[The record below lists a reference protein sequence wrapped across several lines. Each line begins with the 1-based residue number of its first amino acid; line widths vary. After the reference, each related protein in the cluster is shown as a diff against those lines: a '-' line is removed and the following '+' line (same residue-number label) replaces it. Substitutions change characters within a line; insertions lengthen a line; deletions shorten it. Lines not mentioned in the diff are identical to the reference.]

1 MKVFA
6 LPILYVALSASTALG
21 QVPVMLPEF
30 QVSTTPPGFDYGV
43 DSADS
48 VAIGD
53 DGRFIV
59 TWSNPYGANSGCLQR
74 SYNPFGNAE
83 SLPAPVSSAGS
94 GWLSDVA
101 RDASG
106 RYVIVWMG
114 GDDKIWGRRFDS
126 DGAPIGDDFQVN
138 TSSTPISS
146 PHVASDPAGNM
157 VVAWTTSGAAGGD
170 VMARLFDSHGA
181 PRGDEFPV
189 NAFTSGD
196 QVASGAA
203 MAPDGHFVLS
213 WGGDGTLGN
222 GVFVRIF
229 DSAGAAITGDV
240 QLNTVPVVSQP
251 DVSIDSAGQIVVVWL
266 EQNVVGR
273 RLDPTGVPSGP
284 VFPIS
289 GAAYT
294 NPRVASNAAGNFLVT
309 WGSPEI
315 AARFY
320 DPSGAAV
327 GPEFQVAQ
335 GYDYDHWSEGARASV
350 ADNGSF
356 VVAWSRVRCQG
367 YPCGPLFNAEA
378 RRSGVR
384 ALGVWIPTG
393 NGVLEPG
400 ESVVVGT
407 AWNNDSSDNVPLAG
421 TASAFSGP
429 PGATYTLGDAT
440 ADYGTIPAGQG
451 TNCSASG
458 NCYGVSVS
466 APAVRPVQ
474 HWDARLQEALSI
486 GVPKTWNVHIGESF
500 PDVPTDSLFYKSIE
514 TVFHNGVTAGCFGGG
529 YCPADP
535 ITRAQM
541 AAFLLKSKF
550 GSAHVPP
557 PCTGTV
563 FADVTCTG
571 SPFDPWIEEL
581 AALSVTAGC
590 GGNLYCPGD
599 SVTREQMAVLLLKTL
614 EGSGYVPPSCTG
626 VFDDVPCTPGQG
638 FSDWI
643 EELSDRGITGGCSAA
658 PALYCP
664 TSPSNRGQ
672 MAAFLTR
679 TFGLV
684 LYGG

>member
-146 PHVASDPAGNM
+146 PHVASDPAGNI

-203 MAPDGHFVLS
+203 MAPDGHFALS
-213 WGGDGTLGN
+213 WGGDGTLGK

-289 GAAYT
+289 GAAS
-294 NPRVASNAAGNFLVT
+294 NPRVASNSAGNFLVT

-367 YPCGPLFNAEA
+367 YPCGPLFNANA
-378 RRSGVR
+378 RRSGVQ
-384 ALGVWIPTG
+384 AIGVWIPTG

-407 AWNNDSSDNVPLAG
+407 AWNNDSSDVVPLAG
-421 TASAFSGP
+421 TASAFAGP

-440 ADYGTIPAGQG
+440 AQYGTIPPGQG
-451 TNCSASG
+451 RNCSASG

-474 HWDARLQEALSI
+474 HWDDRLQEALSI

-590 GGNLYCPGD
+590 GGNLYCPGN

-614 EGSGYVPPSCTG
+614 EGSGYVPPACTG
-626 VFDDVPCTPGQG
+626 VFDDVPCTPATG

-643 EELSDRGITGGCSAA
+643 EELNHRGVTGGCSAT

-664 TSPSNRGQ
+664 ISPSNRGQ

>member
-146 PHVASDPAGNM
+146 PHVASDPAGNI
-157 VVAWTTSGAAGGD
+157 VVAWATSGAAGGD

-203 MAPDGHFVLS
+203 MAPDGHFALS
-213 WGGDGTLGN
+213 WGGDGTLGK

-251 DVSIDSAGQIVVVWL
+251 DVSIDSAGQIVVVWF

-273 RLDPTGVPSGP
+273 RPVSYTHLTLPT
-284 VFPIS
+284 IL
-289 GAAYT
+289 
-294 NPRVASNAAGNFLVT
+294 RV
-309 WGSPEI
+309 
-315 AARFY
+315 
-320 DPSGAAV
+320 
-327 GPEFQVAQ
+327 
-335 GYDYDHWSEGARASV
+335 
-350 ADNGSF
+350 
-356 VVAWSRVRCQG
+356 
-367 YPCGPLFNAEA
+367 
-378 RRSGVR
+378 
-384 ALGVWIPTG
+384 
-393 NGVLEPG
+393 
-400 ESVVVGT
+400 
-407 AWNNDSSDNVPLAG
+407 
-421 TASAFSGP
+421 
-429 PGATYTLGDAT
+429 
-440 ADYGTIPAGQG
+440 
-451 TNCSASG
+451 
-458 NCYGVSVS
+458 
-466 APAVRPVQ
+466 
-474 HWDARLQEALSI
+474 
-486 GVPKTWNVHIGESF
+486 
-500 PDVPTDSLFYKSIE
+500 
-514 TVFHNGVTAGCFGGG
+514 
-529 YCPADP
+529 
-535 ITRAQM
+535 
-541 AAFLLKSKF
+541 
-550 GSAHVPP
+550 
-557 PCTGTV
+557 
-563 FADVTCTG
+563 
-571 SPFDPWIEEL
+571 
-581 AALSVTAGC
+581 
-590 GGNLYCPGD
+590 
-599 SVTREQMAVLLLKTL
+599 
-614 EGSGYVPPSCTG
+614 
-626 VFDDVPCTPGQG
+626 
-638 FSDWI
+638 
-643 EELSDRGITGGCSAA
+643 
-658 PALYCP
+658 
-664 TSPSNRGQ
+664 
-672 MAAFLTR
+672 
-679 TFGLV
+679 
-684 LYGG
+684 